1 MLNLRVRRRVY
12 CVCER
17 FIKIIKFNLFKNV
30 LIKMNNFNFKKMI
43 FNTSNYRTYF
53 LFKII
58 QIKHKLLDFVQLN
71 LIIFIIL

>member
-1 MLNLRVRRRVY
+1 MLNLRVRRCVY
-12 CVCER
+12 RVCER

-43 FNTSNYRTYF
+43 FNASNYRTYF

>member
-1 MLNLRVRRRVY
+1 MLNLRVRRCVY
-12 CVCER
+12 RVCER